1 MHEYAVLLGHQPHIT
16 IAELAAVVPGFSLT
30 SIERNLVALFSCD
43 EKIGPETFANLGGS
57 QLLAERITEADV
69 SMDDLPQ
76 LLSNE
81 AKTVK
86 KKVVF
91 SLRCFG
97 VPKPAIK
104 TAYRRGKEAIKNLGK
119 PCRYVGNE
127 KKSAATAQLLDL
139 EVANPKKGVE
149 LFVINREKG
158 LWVGRTIGVQDI
170 NAYTWRDMEKP
181 VRDTTV
187 GLLPPKLAQ
196 IMINFGAFL
205 MPVDAKSKKK
215 KKPIFTVFDPFCG
228 TGVIPLECMLRRW
241 HVVASDSALKAVNGC
256 KKNIEW
262 LRKERKILKKEISAD
277 VSKHDATKA
286 FAFKELPDMVVTETS
301 LGPSLKKTPTKTDAK
316 KLLKDS
322 EKLQEAFLKN
332 AAETLPGVPIVLT
345 LPFWKLAKEEV
356 HHEKFWKVV
365 EDAGY
370 KAVVPEG
377 ADVEN
382 SERPSFLYQRK
393 DQFVGREI
401 VLLVPT
407 ATHDLPS

>member
-170 NAYTWRDMEKP
+170 NAY
-181 VRDTTV
+181 
-187 GLLPPKLAQ
+187 
-196 IMINFGAFL
+196 
-205 MPVDAKSKKK
+205 
-215 KKPIFTVFDPFCG
+215 
-228 TGVIPLECMLRRW
+228 
-241 HVVASDSALKAVNGC
+241 
-256 KKNIEW
+256 
-262 LRKERKILKKEISAD
+262 
-277 VSKHDATKA
+277 
-286 FAFKELPDMVVTETS
+286 
-301 LGPSLKKTPTKTDAK
+301 
-316 KLLKDS
+316 
-322 EKLQEAFLKN
+322 
-332 AAETLPGVPIVLT
+332 
-345 LPFWKLAKEEV
+345 
-356 HHEKFWKVV
+356 
-365 EDAGY
+365 
-370 KAVVPEG
+370 
-377 ADVEN
+377 
-382 SERPSFLYQRK
+382 
-393 DQFVGREI
+393 
-401 VLLVPT
+401 
-407 ATHDLPS
+407 